1 MCSNVIE
8 LPLSEHWGPE
18 VKLAKKY
25 GIKNL
30 TDYDTLEEVKDK
42 GQEMIGS
49 RLVITVKETPDG
61 QKQQCKSRLVA
72 WGFHESSKPQSNNP
86 TASKISFKLFL
97 LKLLLAAIAIN
108 NFLDWLLF
116 I

>member
-1 MCSNVIE
+1 MVLKNMENLLADLDKDAVGAKYLKVFSSVSFSEMCSNVIV
-8 LPLSEHWGPE
+8 LPLSEHWRPE
-18 VKLAKKY
+18 VKLTKKY

-49 RLVITVKETPDG
+49 RLVITVKETHDG

-72 WGFHESSKPQSNNP
+72 
-86 TASKISFKLFL
+86 
-97 LKLLLAAIAIN
+97 
-108 NFLDWLLF
+108 
-116 I
+116 